1 MYSVYFRYLK
11 CRTVKIVYFCGKL
24 YSMHYIYIYTIYT
37 IYYSMHETTYCII
50 NTPYALSVKKHF
62 RPNKSRKTI
71 PLT

>member
-1 MYSVYFRYLK
+1 MANY
-11 CRTVKIVYFCGKL
+11 TVCTI
-24 YSMHYIYIYTIYT
+24 YIYILYTLYT
-37 IYYSMHETTYCII
+37 TVCTRQLMYCII